1 MVSNDDTVDGVCA
14 DAAVGGPPAALLCA
28 PRDANV
34 RVAGLFAAGVT
45 GLVLGQLIHPY
56 FPINKNLW
64 TSTFVVFTAGFAC
77 VILAAMYWLID
88 IRGLRRWVMPL
99 EVFGANA
106 ILSYA
111 VATLVIKQMLIT
123 HIGGPSVQEIV
134 YTRVF
139 APLASPKNS
148 SLLFAIVFTMTIWLI
163 MLVFYRKKIFL
174 KV

>member
-1 MVSNDDTVDGVCA
+1 V
-14 DAAVGGPPAALLCA
+14 AV
-28 PRDANV
+28 
-34 RVAGLFAAGVT
+34 LFGAGV
-45 GLVLGQLIHPY
+45 LGIVCGELIHPY

-64 TSTFVVFTAGFAC
+64 TSTFVVFTAGMAC
-77 VILAAMYWLID
+77 LFLSVLYWIID
-88 IRGLRRWVMPL
+88 VREIRGWVMPL

-123 HIGGPSVQEIV
+123 SFGGRTVQDIV
-134 YTRVF
+134 YWKVF

-148 SLLFAIVFTMTIWLI
+148 SLLFAIGFTLTIWLI

-174 KV
+174 RV